1 MLLSLLGT
9 SLINAG
15 VGESFKDTL
24 QNIGLGFVGNFGTA
38 IPSLFGSIGKSGK
51 KVPSF
56 GDSGLG
62 RSLLENN
69 KRMARIGLLKTQRN
83 ILNKARTAQGTINT
97 YLSGRGFAPG
107 GSTAMILENQNL
119 NNAMEDI
126 ELSGL
131 EATQRVLTANIRQLQ
146 GDYSMINN
154 LDALNLSYESPFTKF
169 MKESFVKPIIDQN
182 LSSIGKKVN
191 DSIMDRFKK

>member
-97 YLSGRGFAPG
+97 YLSGRGFATG